1 MMRDLAVSENTTYL
15 DIKSHFVTD
24 LSDNPADAVMDG
36 NVGVYINDSTSP
48 RVISFTLSMNG
59 KIVIGL
65 DEIVDGQTFRPEYII
80 IEGIDNSTGYEGDV
94 YVLQSSSVMPVDTR
108 RLEIILS
115 DEDLNGFKANQR
127 IATSHRT
134 TYLAINGYAV
144 MDITGNP
151 IELISLEQA
160 RIVDT
165 YIADTVNPNLVSFN
179 LNMNDGILMLN
190 FSEAVDVDTLKV
202 NEFVLQS
209 NMNGVSALTYRLS
222 DVSISQSNDR
232 ILSINILQ
240 SDVFMLQ
247 LIDGLATDEFNT

>member
-1 MMRDLAVSENTTYL
+1 
-15 DIKSHFVTD
+15 
-24 LSDNPADAVMDG
+24 
-36 NVGVYINDSTSP
+36 
-48 RVISFTLSMNG
+48 MNG

-115 DEDLNGFKANQR
+115 DEDLNGIKANQR
-127 IATSHRT
+127 IATSRRT
-134 TYLAINGYAV
+134 TYLAINGSAV

-151 IELISLEQA
+151 IELISLEQLQA
-160 RIVDT
+160 RIVGT
-165 YIADTVNPNLVSFN
+165 YIADTISPNLVSFN

-190 FSEAVDVDTLKV
+190 FSELVDFDTLKV
-202 NEFVLQS
+202 SEFVLQS
-209 NMNGVSALTYRLS
+209 NMNGVSALTYHLS
-222 DVSISQSNDR
+222 DVSITQSNDR